1 MIDDLVSIV
10 MPAYNAAATIE
21 RSIVSVQDQDHRQWE
36 LLVVDDCS
44 RDNTR
49 EIVSRVASQD
59 ARVRYIRQERNSGS
73 GAARARALKE
83 ARGRYLAFLDADDL
97 WLPGKLT
104 RQLQCLT
111 QSQSGFCFTA
121 YRRFSDDP
129 TSPGRMIPVPAQLA
143 YREALGN
150 TAIATST
157 VLLDRSRVA
166 RIEIRDVYHDDLVL
180 WLSIMRQGVVAHGLD
195 EDWVRYRV
203 ARGSKS
209 HNRMRMARMV
219 WHTYREVE
227 GMGIAHSA
235 WCFVQYATRAWLKHA
250 RF

>member
-10 MPAYNAAATIE
+10 MPAYNAGATIE
-21 RSIVSVQDQDHRQWE
+21 RSIASVQGQDYRQWE

-44 RDNTR
+44 RDNTG
-49 EIVSRVASQD
+49 EVVGLLAAQD

-83 ARGRYLAFLDADDL
+83 ARGRYLAFLDSDDL

-104 RQLQCLT
+104 RQLQYL
-111 QSQSGFCFTA
+111 SQQRGGFCFTS

-129 TSPGRMIPVPAQLA
+129 ATPGRKISVPAQLA

-157 VLLDRSRVA
+157 VLLDRTRVA
-166 RIEIRDVYHDDLVL
+166 RVEIRDVYHDDLVL
-180 WLSIMRQGVVAHGLD
+180 WLSIMRQDVVALGLD

-219 WHTYREVE
+219 WRTYRDVE
-227 GMGIAHSA
+227 GMGIAQSA

>member
-1 MIDDLVSIV
+1 MIDNLVSII

-21 RSIVSVQDQDHRQWE
+21 RSIASVQDQDHRQWE

-44 RDNTR
+44 RDDTG
-49 EIVSRVASQD
+49 EIVSRLASRD
-59 ARVRYIRQERNSGS
+59 ARIRYIRQERNSGS
-73 GAARARALKE
+73 GAARARALSE
-83 ARGRYLAFLDADDL
+83 ARGRYLAFLDSDDL

-104 RQLQCLT
+104 RQLQCLA
-111 QSQSGFCFTA
+111 QHLGGFCFTA

-129 TSPGRMIPVPAQLA
+129 GSPGRMIPVPAQLT

-157 VLLDRSRVA
+157 VLLDRSRA
-166 RIEIRDVYHDDLVL
+166 GRIEIRDVYHDDLVL
-180 WLSIMRQGVVAHGLD
+180 WLSIMRQGVVALGLD

-219 WHTYREVE
+219 WRTYRDVE
-227 GMGIAHSA
+227 GMGVAHSA
-235 WCFVQYATRAWLKHA
+235 WCFLQYATRAWLKHA